1 MAYTQIIIFKVQN
14 SLLGLDIRDV
24 NEIIKYQPPAEV
36 PDLPEYWEGMINLRN
51 HLVAVINLSKR
62 LKLNSNLANEQTN
75 IIVAKLL
82 NDQMIGLMVDE
93 VVGIYNAEE
102 EEIEEVPRY
111 LQRKGS
117 HCFKNV
123 LKNDNKL
130 VIVLDQVKL
139 LSVEEEEAINKIVA

>member
-51 HLVAVINLSKR
+51 HLIAVINLSKR
-62 LKLNSNLANEQTN
+62 LKLNSNMENEHTN
-75 IIVAKLL
+75 IIVAKLSSG
-82 NDQMIGLMVDE
+82 QMIGLMVDE

-102 EEIEEVPRY
+102 EEIEEVPQY
-111 LQRKGS
+111 LQKKSS

-123 LKNDNKL
+123 LKNDKKL
-130 VIVLDQVKL
+130 VIVLNHVNL
-139 LSVEEEEAINKIVA
+139 LSEKEQEAISKIVA